1 MKHLLP
7 LLSLL
12 LLFMTAYAQNDLPPN
27 GAEIPLSMIALNT
40 PLTIRSSRITVDFR
54 GGLKQHVDVDPN
66 DPDNSRRLR
75 VVGFRMIAELPE
87 GGTVTI
93 EQNDVD
99 EEAKSRL
106 RVTQM
111 SPLTY
116 EHSLVL
122 PFKMTIDAPENGS
135 SQEQLIL
142 TTKDPMMLISTITQF
157 PPKGDLYKIQNPVD
171 LVVID
176 DPDKVV
182 IATIQQFPVKIGGR
196 S

>member
-106 RVTQM
+106 R
-111 SPLTY
+111 
-116 EHSLVL
+116 
-122 PFKMTIDAPENGS
+122 
-135 SQEQLIL
+135 
-142 TTKDPMMLISTITQF
+142 
-157 PPKGDLYKIQNPVD
+157 NPVD